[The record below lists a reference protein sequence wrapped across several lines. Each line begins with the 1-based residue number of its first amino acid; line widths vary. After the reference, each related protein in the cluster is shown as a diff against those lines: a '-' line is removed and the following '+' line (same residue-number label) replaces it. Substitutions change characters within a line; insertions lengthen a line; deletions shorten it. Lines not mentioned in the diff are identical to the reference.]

1 MAGLGMIEKWK
12 VMISYLTAEHAGQ
25 PDKNGQYRV
34 LSTNEI
40 LAPQYICTET
50 YLIAGAFDTEA
61 EAKNYL
67 AYLRT
72 RLVRFLILLVATTQH
87 ISQSSFSFVPMQD
100 FTREWKE
107 SDLYEKYGL
116 SEDEIATIENLIKP
130 MD

>member
-1 MAGLGMIEKWK
+1 M
-12 VMISYLTAEHAGQ
+12 
-25 PDKNGQYRV
+25 
-34 LSTNEI
+34 
-40 LAPQYICTET
+40 
-50 YLIAGAFDTEA
+50 
-61 EAKNYL
+61 
-67 AYLRT
+67 RT